1 MTIAHLVLAA
11 CWIFGGGLRI
21 GAAKQRAHVV
31 IGLLWVAFGVL
42 QIAATLRSAGC
53 P

>member
-1 MTIAHLVLAA
+1 MTVAHVVLAV

-31 IGLLWVAFGVL
+31 IGALWLAVGVL
-42 QIAATLRSAGC
+42 QLVGALRRMGC
-53 P
+53 A